1 MALKQRG
8 IEIHGLGIQLQS
20 DPRANLSKQQVEDK
34 MREMVSAD
42 ENGDLYYESA
52 DYAPDISDYL
62 AKKAV
67 QISGT
72 VVNGKVVDPIAE
84 PLNTSQIHYQ

>member
-1 MALKQRG
+1 MDWAFNCKAIHELIYLK
-8 IEIHGLGIQLQS
+8 
-20 DPRANLSKQQVEDK
+20 QVEDK

-62 AKKAV
+62 AKK
-67 QISGT
+67 SRSDFR
-72 VVNGKVVDPIAE
+72 NGCKRK
-84 PLNTSQIHYQ
+84 SS

>member
-62 AKKAV
+62 AKK
-67 QISGT
+67 SGSDF
-72 VVNGKVVDPIAE
+72 KE
-84 PLNTSQIHYQ
+84 RL

>member
-1 MALKQRG
+1 MDWAFNCKA
-8 IEIHGLGIQLQS
+8 IHELIYL
-20 DPRANLSKQQVEDK
+20 KQQVEDK

-62 AKKAV
+62 AKKPFRF
-67 QISGT
+67 Q
-72 VVNGKVVDPIAE
+72 E
-84 PLNTSQIHYQ
+84 RL